1 MKKLAQI
8 ISHWIGLPG
17 AAIALFLATFT
28 WVAISCST
36 DKQTG
41 EVAAGNPAS
50 IASGKGGAQLW
61 GERCQF
67 CHNARSPSTY
77 NDAQWE
83 VVMLHMRIRA
93 NLTPEEQ
100 KKIQEFLKSGK

>member
-1 MKKLAQI
+1 MKPKILGRTITASAAVMIALALFI
-8 ISHWIGLPG
+8 AASHTARSGG
-17 AAIALFLATFT
+17 AAEPAATAPS
-28 WVAISCST
+28 V
-36 DKQTG
+36 K
-41 EVAAGNPAS
+41 AS
-50 IASGKGGAQLW
+50 PIEKGGAQLW

-100 KKIQEFLKSGK
+100 KKILAFLKSGQ